1 MFEDF
6 GPRKRDVVE
15 TSPFL
20 SIQRAHSTLTLAEML
35 VVFSSGAQQTVVPL
49 LSDPLSISI
58 RALILC
64 ELVIQGS
71 ISIDRHRIPRP
82 SQAHCL
88 LDSVHDE
95 VYAKIQS
102 AQKEWPVEKWLQLLN
117 GESYSLKKDK
127 YHVKNARKRVSNTLV
142 AKRLLKKPAGLRKNL
157 MHLLKNRTLVYVAS
171 VPEKGVRAEIAE
183 EVSRYLLADASYREA
198 DNLRMHSLVVALSFC
213 CLLEDVLLTLAPSA
227 SAAAKQKAESILQKY
242 KSGVGGDKGNKEW
255 SILCV
260 LREYL
265 KPATWL

>member
-35 VVFSSGAQQTVVPL
+35 VVFSSGAQQTAVPL
-49 LSDPLSISI
+49 ISDPLSISI
-58 RALILC
+58 RALVLC
-64 ELVIQGS
+64 ELVVQGS
-71 ISIDRHRIPRP
+71 ICIDKHGIPRT
-82 SQAHCL
+82 SQAYRL
-88 LDSVHDE
+88 LDPLHDE
-95 VYAKIQS
+95 VYTKIQS
-102 AQKEWPVEKWLQLLN
+102 AKKEWQVGKWLQLLN

-127 YHVKNARKRVSNTLV
+127 YHVKNARKRVGSALV
-142 AKRLLKKPAGLRKNL
+142 AKKLLKKPAGLGKNL

-171 VPEKGVRAEIAE
+171 VPEKGVRAEIAQ
-183 EVSRYLLADASYREA
+183 EVSRYLLADSSYREA
-198 DNLRMHSLVVALSFC
+198 DNLRMHALVVALSFC

-227 SAAAKQKAESILQKY
+227 STAAKRNAESILQKY
-242 KSGVGGDKGNKEW
+242 KSGIGSDKSPKEW

-265 KPATWL
+265 KPAAWL